1 MLLKDKIAVITGGAK
16 GMGEATSKKFAEQGA
31 IVVIA
36 DLDFDAARI
45 VADNIQTGGGQA
57 RAYNQVD
64 VTNQLTIKATVDQAM
79 KEFGRIDILVNC
91 AGGTF
96 GANGSSEN
104 INMNDWDRTM
114 KLNLNGTLNPIMEI
128 LPYMK
133 KQKSGKI
140 VNFSSIGAFNAY
152 TVVLHYHAAKGAVE
166 SLTHNLAFEL
176 APLGIH
182 ANVIS
187 PGPIMTPFW
196 DELMP
201 TGPERDQFTEA
212 LANKEV
218 PMQRMG
224 TAEDI
229 AGVCLF
235 LASGLSDY
243 VTGQKI
249 NVGGGMGNII
259 SHNSTFLSSDE
270 NKQVNK

>member
-31 IVVIA
+31 TVVIA

>member
-31 IVVIA
+31 TVVIA

-45 VADNIQTGGGQA
+45 VADNIQTGSGQA

>member
-31 IVVIA
+31 TVVIA

-45 VADNIQTGGGQA
+45 VADNIQTAGGQA

-64 VTNQLTIKATVDQAM
+64 VTDQLTIKATVDQVM
-79 KEFGRIDILVNC
+79 EEFGRIDILVNS

-104 INMNDWDRTM
+104 INMEDWDRTI

-133 KQKSGKI
+133 KQRYGKI
-140 VNFSSIGAFNAY
+140 VNFSSMGAFNAY

-176 APLGIH
+176 APLGVH
-182 ANVIS
+182 VNVIS

-201 TGPERDQFTEA
+201 PGPERDQFTAA
-212 LANKEV
+212 LSKKEV
-218 PMQRMG
+218 PMHRMG

-249 NVGGGMGNII
+249 FVGGSMGNII
-259 SHNSTFLSSDE
+259 SHNSTFLSSEE

>member
-31 IVVIA
+31 TVVIA

-64 VTNQLTIKATVDQAM
+64 VTDQSMIKATVDQTM
-79 KEFGRIDILVNC
+79 EEFGRIDILVNC

-104 INMNDWDRTM
+104 INMKDWDRTI

-133 KQKSGKI
+133 KQRYGKI

-176 APLGIH
+176 APLGVH
-182 ANVIS
+182 VNVIS

-201 TGPERDQFTEA
+201 SSPERDQFTAA
-212 LANKEV
+212 LSKKEI
-218 PMQRMG
+218 PMHRMG

-249 NVGGGMGNII
+249 FVGGGMGNIL

>member
-1 MLLKDKIAVITGGAK
+1 MLLKDKVAIITGGAK
-16 GMGEATSKKFAEQGA
+16 GMGEATGKKFAEEGA
-31 IVVIA
+31 IVIIA
-36 DLDFDAARI
+36 DLDFVSAQMAAEQ
-45 VADNIQTGGGQA
+45 IQSSGGRS
-57 RAYNQVD
+57 RAYNRVD
-64 VTNQLTIKATVDQAM
+64 VTDSTTIKATVNQTIA
-79 KEFGRIDILVNC
+79 EFSKVDILVNC

-104 INMNDWDRTM
+104 INMNDWDRTIN
-114 KLNLNGTLNPIMEI
+114 LNLNGTLNPIMQV

-140 VNFSSIGAFNAY
+140 VNFSSMGAFNAY

-176 APLGIH
+176 APQGIH
-182 ANVIS
+182 VNVIS

-201 TGPERDQFTEA
+201 PGPERDQFTAA
-212 LANKEV
+212 LAKKEV
-218 PMQRMG
+218 PLQRIG
-224 TAEDI
+224 TPEDI

-249 NVGGGMGNII
+249 YVGGGMGNII
-259 SHNSTFLSSDE
+259 SHHSTFLSSEE
-270 NKQVNK
+270 NNKVNK

>member
-1 MLLKDKIAVITGGAK
+1 M
-16 GMGEATSKKFAEQGA
+16 
-31 IVVIA
+31 
-36 DLDFDAARI
+36 
-45 VADNIQTGGGQA
+45 
-57 RAYNQVD
+57 
-64 VTNQLTIKATVDQAM
+64 
-79 KEFGRIDILVNC
+79 
-91 AGGTF
+91 
-96 GANGSSEN
+96 
-104 INMNDWDRTM
+104 
-114 KLNLNGTLNPIMEI
+114 
-128 LPYMK
+128 
-133 KQKSGKI
+133 
-140 VNFSSIGAFNAY
+140 
-152 TVVLHYHAAKGAVE
+152 E

-182 ANVIS
+182 VNVIS

-201 TGPERDQFTEA
+201 PGPERDQFTAA
-212 LANKEV
+212 LAKKEV

-249 NVGGGMGNII
+249 FVGGGMGNIL

>member
-31 IVVIA
+31 TVVIA
-36 DLDFDAARI
+36 DLDFNAARI
-45 VADNIQTGGGQA
+45 VADNIQSAGGQA

-64 VTNQLTIKATVDQAM
+64 VTNQSTIKATVDQAM
-79 KEFGRIDILVNC
+79 EEFGRIDILVNC

-104 INMNDWDRTM
+104 INMNDWERTM

-133 KQKSGKI
+133 KQRYGKI
-140 VNFSSIGAFNAY
+140 VNFSSMGTFNAY

-182 ANVIS
+182 VNVIS

-201 TGPERDQFTEA
+201 PGPERDQFTAA
-212 LANKEV
+212 LAKKEV

-249 NVGGGMGNII
+249 FVGGGMGNIL

>member
-31 IVVIA
+31 TVVIA
-36 DLDFDAARI
+36 DLDFNAARI
-45 VADNIQTGGGQA
+45 VSDKIQTAGGQA

-64 VTNQLTIKATVDQAM
+64 VTDQLTIKATVDQAM
-79 KEFGRIDILVNC
+79 VEFGKIDILVNC

-104 INMNDWDRTM
+104 INMNDWNRTM

-133 KQKSGKI
+133 KQKYGKI
-140 VNFSSIGAFNAY
+140 VNFSSMGAFNAY

-182 ANVIS
+182 VNVIS

-201 TGPERDQFTEA
+201 PGPERDQFTAA
-212 LANKEV
+212 LAKKEV

-249 NVGGGMGNII
+249 FVGGGMGNIL

>member
-31 IVVIA
+31 TVVIA
-36 DLDFDAARI
+36 DLDFNAARI
-45 VADNIQTGGGQA
+45 VADNIQSAGGQA

-64 VTNQLTIKATVDQAM
+64 VTNQSTIKATVDQAM
-79 KEFGRIDILVNC
+79 EEFGRIDILVNC

-104 INMNDWDRTM
+104 INMNDWERTM

-133 KQKSGKI
+133 KQRYGKI
-140 VNFSSIGAFNAY
+140 VNFSSMGTFNAY
-152 TVVLHYHAAKGAVE
+152 TVVLHYHASKGAVE

-182 ANVIS
+182 VNVIS

-201 TGPERDQFTEA
+201 PGPERDQFTAA
-212 LANKEV
+212 LAKKEV

-235 LASGLSDY
+235 LASELSDY

-249 NVGGGMGNII
+249 FVGGGMGNIL

>member
-16 GMGEATSKKFAEQGA
+16 GMGEAASKRFAEQGA
-31 IVVIA
+31 TVVIA
-36 DLDFDAARI
+36 DLDFDAARF
-45 VADNIQTGGGQA
+45 VADNIQTAGGQA

-64 VTNQLTIKATVDQAM
+64 VTDPSTIKATVDQAIE
-79 KEFGRIDILVNC
+79 EFGKIDILVNC

-133 KQKSGKI
+133 KQKYGKI
-140 VNFSSIGAFNAY
+140 VNFSSMGAFNAY

-176 APLGIH
+176 APVGIH
-182 ANVIS
+182 VNVIS

-201 TGPERDQFTEA
+201 PGPERDQFTAA
-212 LANKEV
+212 LAKKEV

-235 LASGLSDY
+235 LGSGLSDY

-249 NVGGGMGNII
+249 YVGGGMGNII

>member
-31 IVVIA
+31 TVVIA
-36 DLDFDAARI
+36 DLDFNAARI

-64 VTNQLTIKATVDQAM
+64 VTDQSMIKATVDQTM
-79 KEFGRIDILVNC
+79 EEFGRIDILVNC

-104 INMNDWDRTM
+104 INMKDWDRTI

-133 KQKSGKI
+133 KQRYGKI

-176 APLGIH
+176 APLGVH
-182 ANVIS
+182 VNVIS

-201 TGPERDQFTEA
+201 PSPERDQFTAA
-212 LANKEV
+212 LAKKEV

-224 TAEDI
+224 RAEDI

-249 NVGGGMGNII
+249 FVGGGMGNIL